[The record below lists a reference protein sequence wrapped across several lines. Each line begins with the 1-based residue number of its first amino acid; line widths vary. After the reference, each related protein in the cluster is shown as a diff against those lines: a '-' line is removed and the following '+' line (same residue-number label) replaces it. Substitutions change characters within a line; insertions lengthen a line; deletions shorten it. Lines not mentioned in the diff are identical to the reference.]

1 MARRTWLSDT
11 PPEVAAEH
19 ARLTAALS
27 PEQRWQR
34 VRDLTAAA
42 NTMALAGLR
51 NRHPEATEREL
62 LLRLAVL
69 RLGADLVARVY
80 GWRADHDT

>member
-1 MARRTWLSDT
+1 MPLSDT
-11 PPEVAAEH
+11 PPEVLAEH
-19 ARLTAALS
+19 ARLVAALS

-34 VRDLTAAA
+34 VRDLNAAA

-51 NRHPEATEREL
+51 SRHPEASEREL

-69 RLGADLVARVY
+69 RLGADLVEVVY
-80 GWRADHDT
+80 GWRAADGA